1 MKTWILA
8 GAIALA
14 ATGSFFAAGNGAK
27 AAGLEPAA
35 RVTDVNIVEIKGQLK
50 LTAAQEPL
58 WARVEDVLR
67 SIAREQAEGESA
79 GLLRRIG
86 RRVVSIAFDGTVT
99 QRIKSAAMPL
109 IASLSEEQ
117 KATVH
122 RFAQRFGIV
131 DVAAAAN

>member
-14 ATGSFFAAGNGAK
+14 ATGSFFAPGDGAS
-27 AAGLEPAA
+27 AAGLESAKI
-35 RVTDVNIVEIKGQLK
+35 TDVNISEIKGQLK

-58 WARVEDVLR
+58 WAQVEDVLR
-67 SIAREQAEGESA
+67 CIAREQAEGESA

-86 RRVVSIAFDGTVT
+86 HRVVSIAFNGTVA
-99 QRIKSAAMPL
+99 QRIRSAAMPL
-109 IASLSEEQ
+109 LASLSEEQ
-117 KATVH
+117 KVTVH
-122 RFAQRFGIV
+122 RLAQRFGIV

>member
-14 ATGSFFAAGNGAK
+14 AMGSFFAAGNGAK
-27 AAGLEPAA
+27 AAGLEPA
-35 RVTDVNIVEIKGQLK
+35 RITDVNIVEIKGQLK

-86 RRVVSIAFDGTVT
+86 RRVVSIAFDGAVA

-122 RFAQRFGIV
+122 RFAQRFGII
-131 DVAAAAN
+131 DVAAASN

>member
-14 ATGSFFAAGNGAK
+14 ATGSFFAFGNGAK
-27 AAGLEPAA
+27 AAALEPA

-58 WARVEDVLR
+58 WARVEEVLR

-86 RRVVSIAFDGTVT
+86 RRVVSIAFDGTVA

-109 IASLSEEQ
+109 LASLSEEQ

-122 RFAQRFGIV
+122 RVAQRFGIV

>member
-14 ATGSFFAAGNGAK
+14 ATGSFFPVGNGAK
-27 AAGLEPAA
+27 AAGLEAA

-58 WARVEDVLR
+58 WARVEEVLR

-86 RRVVSIAFDGTVT
+86 RRVVSIAFDGTVA

-109 IASLSEEQ
+109 LASLSEEQ

-122 RFAQRFGIV
+122 RVAQRFGIV